1 VITSICDHCLIL
13 LVFLNAESGG
23 AGSGV
28 RFHTRVFVEGRFE
41 GKIQHAAPK
50 IRADSSTEERDANS
64 GGYIAGA

>member
-1 VITSICDHCLIL
+1 ML
-13 LVFLNAESGG
+13 ESGG

-41 GKIQHAAPK
+41 GKIQHGAPK